1 MSTGVVKSVPEHRFV
16 LAVAYSANRLPAR
29 GADKRTDIASPE
41 VLEKAAWKFAMNGF
55 KVGVNHRDGTEGAAR
70 VVENYVHRGRAVKF
84 RSADG
89 TVQKIR
95 RGDWVVGMVLSPEA
109 WDKFKRGELTGLS
122 PQGTAGRK
130 KVSAETLKRMRDE

>member
-1 MSTGVVKSVPEHRFV
+1 MSTGVVKSIPEHRFV
-16 LAVAYSANRLPAR
+16 LAVAYSANRLPAK
-29 GADKRTDIASPE
+29 GADKRTDLASPD
-41 VLEKAAWKFAMNGF
+41 VLEKAAWRFAANGF

-95 RGDWVVGMVLSPEA
+95 RGDWCIGMILAPDA

-130 KVSAETLKRMRDE
+130 PVTPKTLKRMREK